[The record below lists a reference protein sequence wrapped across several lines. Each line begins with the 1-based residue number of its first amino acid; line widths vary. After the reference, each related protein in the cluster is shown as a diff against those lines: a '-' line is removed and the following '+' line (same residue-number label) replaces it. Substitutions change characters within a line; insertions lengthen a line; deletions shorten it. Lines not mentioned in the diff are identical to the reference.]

1 MWYWCGKKDVGDRLM
16 HFFFYF
22 RAKEPVRIGFRTF
35 RNIDA
40 FSTAQILETD
50 YRIIS
55 RVGHVEARATIGHRD
70 EQTGYICNMREKRV

>member
-1 MWYWCGKKDVGDRLM
+1 M

-40 FSTAQILETD
+40 FQRPLILETD
-50 YRIIS
+50 YKIIS
-55 RVGHVEARATIGHRD
+55 RVGHVEARATIGHLETNKLD
-70 EQTGYICNMREKRV
+70 IFATCEKKGFNKTE